1 MPELIRTDDAHE
13 EADSLLPW
21 YATGELD
28 PTERSLV
35 ENHLKSCAR
44 CQRQLRHEQRLIEE
58 LAALSPEVEAGWAR
72 LRDRIA
78 LPVPEPR
85 RTRFAGRGIWQTV
98 RRPAVAA
105 LLAAQL
111 AFVVFAGGLMLS
123 LQRPDYRALGSAQA
137 PAAANVLVIFKP
149 EITEEHMRA
158 ALTAS
163 GASLVGGPTSADA
176 YLLHVQPAA
185 RDAALARLRSDRN
198 VSLAQPIDS
207 GVS

>member
-13 EADSLLPW
+13 EADALLPW

-28 PTERSLV
+28 EAERTLV
-35 ENHLKSCAR
+35 ETHLKSCAR
-44 CQRQLRHEQRLIEE
+44 CQRQLRHEQRLIDEFAT
-58 LAALSPEVEAGWAR
+58 LNPEVEAGWTR

-78 LPVPEPR
+78 LPAPAPR
-85 RTRFAGRGIWQTV
+85 RVRFANRGIWQTV
-98 RRPAVAA
+98 RRPAVAG

-123 LQRPDYRALGSAQA
+123 LQQPDYRALGASQA

-149 EITEEHMRA
+149 DTTEQHMRA

-176 YLLHVQPAA
+176 YLLRVQPAA
-185 RDAALARLRSDRN
+185 REAALARLRSNRDIT
-198 VSLAQPIDS
+198 LAQPIDS
-207 GVS
+207 ATS

>member
-13 EADSLLPW
+13 EADALLPW

-28 PTERSLV
+28 PAERRLV
-35 ENHLKSCAR
+35 ETHLASCAR
-44 CQRQLRHEQRLIEE
+44 CQRQLRHEQRLIDEFQSM
-58 LAALSPEVEAGWAR
+58 SPEVEAGWAR

-78 LPVPEPR
+78 LPVAAPR
-85 RTRFAGRGIWQTV
+85 RMRFANRGIWQTV

-123 LQRPDYRALGSAQA
+123 LQQPDYRTLGASQA
-137 PAAANVLVIFKP
+137 PATANVLVIFKP
-149 EITEEHMRA
+149 DITEQQMRA

-163 GASLVGGPTSADA
+163 GASLVGGPTSAGA
-176 YLLHVQPAA
+176 YLLRVQPNE
-185 RDAALARLRSDRN
+185 REAALTRLRSNRDIE
-198 VSLAQPIDS
+198 LAQPIDS
-207 GVS
+207 AAS

>member
-13 EADSLLPW
+13 EADALLPW

-28 PTERSLV
+28 LPERALV
-35 ENHLKSCAR
+35 EKHLASCAR

-58 LAALSPEVEAGWAR
+58 FATLSPEVEAGWAR

-78 LPVPEPR
+78 LPAPAPR
-85 RTRFAGRGIWQTV
+85 QTRLAGSGIWQPV

-123 LQRPDYRALGSAQA
+123 LQQPDYRALGSSQA

-149 EITEEHMRA
+149 DTTEEHMRA

-163 GASLVGGPTSADA
+163 GASLVGGPTSAGA
-176 YLLHVQPAA
+176 YLMRVQPAA
-185 RDAALARLRSDRN
+185 RDAALARLRANRDI
-198 VSLAQPIDS
+198 SLAQPIDS
-207 GVS
+207 AAS

>member
-13 EADSLLPW
+13 EADALLPW

-28 PTERSLV
+28 PAERKLV
-35 ENHLKSCAR
+35 ETHLASCAR
-44 CQRQLRHEQRLIEE
+44 CQRQLRHEQRLIDEF
-58 LAALSPEVEAGWAR
+58 ATMSPEVEAGWAR

-78 LPVPEPR
+78 LPVPAPR

-123 LQRPDYRALGSAQA
+123 LQQPDYRALGASQA

-149 EITEEHMRA
+149 DTTEQRMRA

-163 GASLVGGPTSADA
+163 SASLVGGPTSADA
-176 YLLHVQPAA
+176 YLLRVQPGN
-185 RDAALARLRSDRN
+185 RSAALARLRANRDIE
-198 VSLAQPIDS
+198 LAQPIDS
-207 GVS
+207 ATS